1 MYEAMVGNS
10 RVADRPRSGAKQL
23 VETSASDP
31 KRSRRASSISAA
43 EIEPKQIEWLWPGRI
58 PANAITVLAGDP
70 GLGKSLL
77 TIELAARLTRGR
89 LAPKPSSVVML
100 TAEDSLAHV
109 VRPRLEAANADIERV
124 HFGSIHRDGSRP
136 RSCSPRTS
144 ANWAGWFVRR
154 RPSSSLSIR

>member
-109 VRPRLEAANADIERV
+109 VRPRPRLRTQTSNAFILARFIGTD
-124 HFGSIHRDGSRP
+124 RDLDPAP
-136 RSCSPRTS
+136 R
-144 ANWAGWFVRR
+144 GRR
-154 RPSSSLSIR
+154 RIGQAGL